1 MLCLYKIPRTNCF
14 RKKENSVS
22 QIFWR
27 RVKIENSAALYQ
39 FHKEGS
45 IQKLIQQLKYE
56 DGKNTE
62 MFLGK

>member
-22 QIFWR
+22 QIFWG
-27 RVKIENSAALYQ
+27 RVKIENAAALYQ

-45 IQKLIQQLKYE
+45 IQKLIQQLNYE